1 MEEVRICPSCQA
13 EMKLRYDGVLFMK
26 TSQISPSPDCISVEL
41 YRCPRCRQ
49 LEWVEPLTAVEE
61 FEKDQAEMEAVED
74 PVKKFEIIFRG
85 YSERQLRKVIDGKGY
100 VEEAKKA
107 AQNLLRRIEK

>member
-41 YRCPRCRQ
+41 YRCPRCRH

-74 PVKKFEIIFRG
+74 PAKKFEIIFEAIVNSFSKTKLAMTLTFSNNDWKKE
-85 YSERQLRKVIDGKGY
+85 SELFLK
-100 VEEAKKA
+100 
-107 AQNLLRRIEK
+107 